1 MMKLEDLS
9 EEEIGLIET
18 LKGKSRMETDE
29 ILGGAFECL
38 KAE

>member
-1 MMKLEDLS
+1 MRLKDLS
-9 EEEIGLIET
+9 EEEIRILEA

-29 ILGGAFECL
+29 ILGGVFECL